1 MLVGG
6 LGMGPISIGP
16 GMGPLLLNEGLIPR
30 SVLL

>member
-6 LGMGPISIGP
+6 LGKGPISIGP